1 MPARAASTRMAS
13 SSDHDGPDP
22 ERGSREAGTREYPP
36 GTEEYSPGTE
46 EYSPGTEEYSPG
58 TEEYPSDT
66 GRVGVDG
73 SGPDE
78 PQSVEKRSKPQP
90 WWEREGYSSLA
101 EVLAEQKAIDD
112 RVWGR
117 KPRDLRGL
125 SLEEVVFSEP
135 ERPPSK
141 RQNSRVRARQVNVK
155 LTDDEHSKL
164 QEAARGYGL
173 APATLARAFIVRATE
188 LALKHS
194 P

>member
-13 SSDHDGPDP
+13 SSDQDGPDP
-22 ERGSREAGTREYPP
+22 ETRSREAGTR
-36 GTEEYSPGTE
+36 EYSPGTE

-73 SGPDE
+73 PGPDE
-78 PQSVEKRSKPQP
+78 RQSVEKRSKPQP

-112 RVWGR
+112 RVMGR

-141 RQNSRVRARQVNVK
+141 RRNSRVRSRQVNVK

-173 APATLARAFIVRATE
+173 APATLARAFIVRATDV
-188 LALKHS
+188 ALKHS
-194 P
+194 TE